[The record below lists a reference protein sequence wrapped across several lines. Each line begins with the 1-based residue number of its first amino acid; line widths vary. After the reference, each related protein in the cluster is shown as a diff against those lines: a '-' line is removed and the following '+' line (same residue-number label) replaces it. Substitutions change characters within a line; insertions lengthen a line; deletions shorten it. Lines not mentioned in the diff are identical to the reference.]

1 MWRSVRPSLN
11 LPQLL
16 WSVPLLWYRLI
27 SLVSFIAFYI
37 VICLSACCFFGIR
50 TCVSLFSLLHSLCRV
65 VDISSAARW
74 HRYAFSLVDTFRFLS
89 IFNSHCFWIAL
100 IGRSKVC
107 RVLKNAKIC
116 WAYSINFFVVVVD
129 FFWFCSA
136 TWTQCAWENYIQSN
150 RCAQITSWIIN
161 ICFMLSRHLD
171 QRAI

>member
-37 VICLSACCFFGIR
+37 VICLPACCFFGIR
-50 TCVSLFSLLHSLCRV
+50 TCVSLFSFLHSLCWV
-65 VDISSAARW
+65 VDISSAVRW

-129 FFWFCSA
+129 LFFGFVRRRGRNA
-136 TWTQCAWENYIQSN
+136 HEKITFN
-150 RCAQITSWIIN
+150 QIGVLKLRPELLIFVSCYRDI
-161 ICFMLSRHLD
+161 
-171 QRAI
+171 

>member
-65 VDISSAARW
+65 VDISSAVRW

-116 WAYSINFFVVVVD
+116 WAYSINFVVVVVD
-129 FFWFCSA
+129 LFFGFVRRRGRNA
-136 TWTQCAWENYIQSN
+136 HEKITFN
-150 RCAQITSWIIN
+150 QIGVLKLRPELLIFVSCYRDI
-161 ICFMLSRHLD
+161 
-171 QRAI
+171 

>member
-37 VICLSACCFFGIR
+37 VICLSACCFFR
-50 TCVSLFSLLHSLCRV
+50 YTYMCVSFFSSAFVMSSGWHFIGGALTSLC
-65 VDISSAARW
+65 IFSCW
-74 HRYAFSLVDTFRFLS
+74 HIS
-89 IFNSHCFWIAL
+89 IFKHFYSHCFWIAL

-116 WAYSINFFVVVVD
+116 WAYSINFVVVVD
-129 FFWFCSA
+129 FFGFVRRRGRNA
-136 TWTQCAWENYIQSN
+136 HEKITFN
-150 RCAQITSWIIN
+150 QIGVLKLRPELLIFVSCYRDI
-161 ICFMLSRHLD
+161 
-171 QRAI
+171 